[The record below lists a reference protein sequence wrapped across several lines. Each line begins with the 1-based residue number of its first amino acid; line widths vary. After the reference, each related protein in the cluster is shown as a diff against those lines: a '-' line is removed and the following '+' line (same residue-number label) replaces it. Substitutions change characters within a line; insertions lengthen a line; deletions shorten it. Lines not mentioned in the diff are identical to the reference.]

1 LEAYRVYPDG
11 KEERIRGGELA
22 GISPASFKDIILVGK
37 KSRPYNLFASS
48 VVSAF
53 MTGGSQF
60 VPASLIMPDLL
71 FEDLEFRPIESDFPK
86 PPLLAS
92 PIK

>member
-1 LEAYRVYPDG
+1 
-11 KEERIRGGELA
+11 
-22 GISPASFKDIILVGK
+22 
-37 KSRPYNLFASS
+37 
-48 VVSAF
+48 